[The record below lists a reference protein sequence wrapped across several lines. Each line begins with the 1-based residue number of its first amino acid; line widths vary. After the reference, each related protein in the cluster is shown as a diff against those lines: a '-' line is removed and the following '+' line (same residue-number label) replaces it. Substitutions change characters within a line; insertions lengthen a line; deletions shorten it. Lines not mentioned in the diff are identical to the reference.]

1 MNSRLKYRFFL
12 AVCTGCILSF
22 PFSNRVYSSPPGK
35 KKDSQEIAIETLR
48 KGTLHIKGS
57 PGEVVKVEQLQH
69 EFWFGC
75 AISSNVFNGNTR
87 MSESDKSMFKEKFL
101 ENFNSAV
108 TENAVKWGSMERTRG
123 EIDYQTADNILD
135 WTEANKLPCRGH
147 NLYWGIDKFVQGW
160 VKDLDEKELRK
171 AVKKRGI
178 ETAEHYKGRF
188 VEYDLNNE
196 MIHGNYYAE
205 ILGEGIT
212 REMATWVLEG
222 DENAK
227 LWLNDYDI
235 LTGERLADYLEQIRT
250 LLEEGVPLAGIGVQG
265 HLHGETFSRGS
276 LKASLDSL
284 GQFGLP
290 LRITEFNMPGQRSEY
305 YKDRSLKLSEEEEVQ
320 KAKEIADYYRICFAH
335 PAVEGILMWGF
346 WEGANWIK
354 VSSLYYRDWSPTP
367 ALRSY
372 QDLIFREWNTSLSI
386 TLDENGEAEV
396 PAFFGDYKISSGQ
409 EELYISLEKKKGS
422 RIVSL

>member
-1 MNSRLKYRFFL
+1 M
-12 AVCTGCILSF
+12 
-22 PFSNRVYSSPPGK
+22 
-35 KKDSQEIAIETLR
+35 
-48 KGTLHIKGS
+48 
-57 PGEVVKVEQLQH
+57 
-69 EFWFGC
+69 
-75 AISSNVFNGNTR
+75 
-87 MSESDKSMFKEKFL
+87 
-101 ENFNSAV
+101 
-108 TENAVKWGSMERTRG
+108 
-123 EIDYQTADNILD
+123 
-135 WTEANKLPCRGH
+135 
-147 NLYWGIDKFVQGW
+147 
-160 VKDLDEKELRK
+160 K
-171 AVKKRGI
+171 AC
-178 ETAEHYKGRF
+178 
-188 VEYDLNNE
+188 
-196 MIHGNYYAE
+196 
-205 ILGEGIT
+205 
-212 REMATWVLEG
+212 
-222 DENAK
+222 
-227 LWLNDYDI
+227 
-235 LTGERLADYLEQIRT
+235 
-250 LLEEGVPLAGIGVQG
+250 
-265 HLHGETFSRGS
+265 
-276 LKASLDSL
+276 LDSL

-386 TLDENGEAEV
+386 TLDENGEADV